1 MRSLKTILLA
11 GLVSLLPIKHISA
24 QSQNKEPIQIKGNQ
38 CLEWIADGVGDQN
51 AEVDSLEEDY
61 IRKKFKESDILYVC
75 TQLSSE
81 FGPKMAKIYNTL
93 EDALNYKEENIRWPP
108 QEIISFN
115 KKGKII
121 AAYEIAEGVQPLDIP
136 KINYARKMSKRYK
149 TYMEELK

>member
-1 MRSLKTILLA
+1 MKTIKTLLLA
-11 GLVSLLPIKHISA
+11 GLMSFLPVKNA
-24 QSQNKEPIQIKGNQ
+24 QAQDPVQIKGNL
-38 CLEWIADGVGDQN
+38 CLEWIADGVRNQN

-61 IRKKFKESDILYVC
+61 IRKKFKESDTLYVC

-108 QEIISFN
+108 QVIISFN

-121 AAYEIAEGVQPLDIP
+121 AAYKIAEGVQPLDIP
-136 KINYARKMSKRYK
+136 KINYARKMSERFKA
-149 TYMEELK
+149 YMKIE